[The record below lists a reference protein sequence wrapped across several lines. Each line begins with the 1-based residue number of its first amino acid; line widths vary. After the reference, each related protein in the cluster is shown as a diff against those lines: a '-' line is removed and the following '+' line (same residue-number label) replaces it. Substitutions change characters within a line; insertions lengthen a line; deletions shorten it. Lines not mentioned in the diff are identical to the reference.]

1 LCEETGYRVG
11 FSVKAGGNPFFSDPL
26 TLKRDQILKKDME
39 SFSGKLKTVHPL
51 SLK

>member
-1 LCEETGYRVG
+1 LCEETGYRIG

-39 SFSGKLKTVHPL
+39 SFTAKLRTFYPIPL
-51 SLK
+51 K